1 VFREAGVRFVL
12 ISTIGGFLAEMEGIM
27 SDPINPYA
35 PPQTNI
41 TPAADPSQPHPLAS
55 PWRRLGASIIDSLI
69 VMVIFM
75 PVMWLSGYFTRAMQ
89 LAAQGRSWTPEALL
103 WAVFGLVVVVA
114 VNWSYLARGQ
124 TIGKSLLQLRIVRK
138 DGSPAERTHII
149 LKRLLPVQIVAQ
161 VPFIGSLLVL
171 VDSLCIFRAQ
181 RNTLHD
187 DIADTKV
194 VDLR

>member
-1 VFREAGVRFVL
+1 
-12 ISTIGGFLAEMEGIM
+12 MERIM

-69 VMVIFM
+69 VMVIFL
-75 PVMWLSGYFTRAMQ
+75 PVMWLSGYFTRVAQ
-89 LAAQGRSWTPEALL
+89 LAMEGQSWTPEALL
-103 WAVFGLVVVVA
+103 WAVFGLVIVIG
-114 VNWSYLARGQ
+114 VNWSHLARGQ
-124 TIGKSLLQLRIVRK
+124 TIGKSIMQLRIVRK

-149 LKRLLPVQIVAQ
+149 LKRLLPLQVIAQ
-161 VPFIGSLLVL
+161 VPYIGGLFAF